1 MERTSY
7 QFKEEVSQTG
17 VSWVATDTVQLGT
30 IHLKTQSLVDV
41 KVLETEIM
49 LKSYIRAWYSHHIS
63 LLLSSCTNL
72 WVGWSP
78 ILAKQLQCRQGSI
91 GFDQFSSIQ
100 SHVLGQYVATLQG
113 QTMIEMALV

>member
-49 LKSYIRAWYSHHIS
+49 LKSYIRA
-63 LLLSSCTNL
+63 
-72 WVGWSP
+72 
-78 ILAKQLQCRQGSI
+78 
-91 GFDQFSSIQ
+91 
-100 SHVLGQYVATLQG
+100 
-113 QTMIEMALV
+113 